1 MPGMMR
7 CFGTYLAAD
16 EVRVDG
22 FDAMGLGT
30 FPMATVSLVMKLD
43 ADPELPG
50 GRYTVGLTATA
61 AAAEV
66 LAVAMRKSTI
76 KCIQT
81 NAFKQMHSIN
91 RLVEYCNSSPAD
103 SRFGEGPLLG

>member
-1 MPGMMR
+1 MACLFFPPTYFGLPPLLLFFPPEAADGGGIPGMMR

-22 FDAMGLGT
+22 FAMGLGT

-50 GRYTVGLTATA
+50 GRYTVGLTTA

-66 LAVAMRKSTI
+66 LAVAT
-76 KCIQT
+76 
-81 NAFKQMHSIN
+81 
-91 RLVEYCNSSPAD
+91 V
-103 SRFGEGPLLG
+103 

>member
-1 MPGMMR
+1 MMR

-16 EVRVDG
+16 EVDG
-22 FDAMGLGT
+22 FAMGLGT

-50 GRYTVGLTATA
+50 GRYTLGLTTAA

-66 LAVAMRKSTI
+66 LAVAT
-76 KCIQT
+76 
-81 NAFKQMHSIN
+81 
-91 RLVEYCNSSPAD
+91 V
-103 SRFGEGPLLG
+103 

>member
-1 MPGMMR
+1 LLLFFPPSYFGLPPLLLFFPPEAADGGGIPGMMR

-16 EVRVDG
+16 ELRVDG
-22 FDAMGLGT
+22 FAMGLGT

-50 GRYTVGLTATA
+50 GRYTVGLTTA

-66 LAVAMRKSTI
+66 LAVAT
-76 KCIQT
+76 
-81 NAFKQMHSIN
+81 
-91 RLVEYCNSSPAD
+91 V
-103 SRFGEGPLLG
+103 

>member
-7 CFGTYLAAD
+7 CFGTYLAGD
-16 EVRVDG
+16 EVDG
-22 FDAMGLGT
+22 FAMGLGT

-50 GRYTVGLTATA
+50 GRYTVGLTTA

-66 LAVAMRKSTI
+66 LAVAT
-76 KCIQT
+76 
-81 NAFKQMHSIN
+81 
-91 RLVEYCNSSPAD
+91 V
-103 SRFGEGPLLG
+103 